1 MMIALTNSIAQ
12 DLITPASNSMRQDLK
27 MLHGMTI
34 IDAQVGQA
42 LFAVFV
48 DDVLLFEQRV
58 DQHHRKKR
66 ELQAPQL

>member
-1 MMIALTNSIAQ
+1 
-12 DLITPASNSMRQDLK
+12 MRQDLK

-34 IDAQVGQA
+34 IDAHVGQA

-48 DDVLLFEQRV
+48 DDILLFEQRA